1 MLVIVLCKFSSWMCV
16 NVQFFTTFKLYYNL
30 DLCKYIYFFCKR
42 KEFISHTIVL
52 VHPHGRR
59 FIVLENQYG
68 RRYVMWK
75 RFIGCHFWKQPT
87 FFCRVR
93 AFDIII
99 SFTCAISNLLTS
111 WNVTS
116 YISTGIH
123 LLTISNCLTVRWK
136 SF

>member
-1 MLVIVLCKFSSWMCV
+1 MVIVLRKFSSWMCV
-16 NVQFFTTFKLYYNL
+16 NIQFFTTFNLYDNL
-30 DLCKYIYFFCKR
+30 DLWKGFFFCKR

-52 VHPHGRR
+52 VHSHGRR
-59 FIVLENQYG
+59 FIVLENQHG
-68 RRYVMWK
+68 RRDVMWK

-93 AFDIII
+93 AVDISI
-99 SFTCAISNLLTS
+99 SFTCMISNLLTS

-116 YISTGIH
+116 YISTRIH